1 MDTVASRISVIA
13 AAVLLSCGGGDE
25 SGRTDGTLTGVG
37 SLTVATTVGGSG
49 TGETGQGTTD
59 TLGDPTT
66 CSSDDDC
73 PAGQRCAATSGVCLP
88 PDACMLPG
96 DCDGGFECI
105 DGVCT
110 IGGGCGGFQ
119 FQLDAVPPNVM
130 ILLDRSGSMD
140 GDVPGSS
147 DNRWEVAV
155 SVVETV
161 TSAFDANVRFGL
173 ATYSSCIAP
182 GCSPGTIVVPILPA
196 NAGNVQN
203 FLATTAGVGSI
214 NGQVVGPDGLTRY
227 LCDSGNPETST
238 GVSLQALV
246 GEPSLQDPERKNA
259 VLLITDGGE
268 SGDCTSNVDGPG
280 GAAALFGQAIPVL
293 TFAVG
298 FGDAVSGQLEA
309 IAVAGGT
316 EHGLLANDPT
326 SLQMALEGALQT
338 VASCTFTLDQV
349 PEDPSQIYVFFDLDP
364 AGVPNDAVDGWTY
377 DPVTNS
383 VTFHGSSCEAIK
395 GGTVVDVDIVY
406 GCNMPPAG

>member
-1 MDTVASRISVIA
+1 MHGWRRRILTTMAMVAT
-13 AAVLLSCGGGDE
+13 SCGGGD
-25 SGRTDGTLTGVG
+25 DGARDDGGPTGVG
-37 SLTVATTVGGSG
+37 SLSVSTTASGTG
-49 TGETGQGTTD
+49 TGETGLDTSD
-59 TLGDPTT
+59 TLDDPTT
-66 CSSDDDC
+66 CSTDDDC
-73 PAGQRCAATSGVCLP
+73 PAGQHCGATSGVCLP
-88 PDACMLPG
+88 PDACLLPG

-105 DGVCT
+105 DGMCN

-140 GDVPGSS
+140 GDVPGTS

-155 SVVETV
+155 SVVESV
-161 TSAFDANVRFGL
+161 TTTFDATVRFGL
-173 ATYSSCIAP
+173 ATYSSCTSP
-182 GCSPGTIVVPILPA
+182 GCSAGSIVVPVLPN
-196 NAGNVQN
+196 NAANVQN
-203 FLATTAGVGSI
+203 FLATTAGVGSG
-214 NGQVVGPDGLTRY
+214 NGQAVGPDGLIRY

-246 GEPSLQDPERKNA
+246 GEASLQDPERRNA

-268 SGDCTSNVDGPG
+268 SSDCTSDVDGPG
-280 GAAALFGQAIPVL
+280 GAAALFGQSIPVL

-298 FGDAVSGQLEA
+298 FGDAVSDQLEA

-364 AGVPNDAVDGWTY
+364 AGVPNDGVDGWTY
-377 DPVTNS
+377 DPLTNS